1 MQIRDT
7 MDKEKMKDSVNPGS
21 EAGKKQKKKSKTG
34 SVLIATT
41 LILLL
46 LGAAVY
52 WYVEKVGFVS
62 TDDAYIDANKL
73 NLSPQIMGRVVALY
87 ADEGDVVRK
96 GELLAALDSSDMKAR
111 LNQASVSLSN
121 AHLGIKLAQVR
132 LDQARINLNRAEIQI
147 KGDVIPRARYDN
159 VLKAFQAAKVE
170 LEIAKSKIS
179 TLNSAIQVIKTELAH
194 TKLYSNI
201 SGIIAKRWILTG
213 DVVAPGQ
220 SVFTIYNLK
229 NIWVTAMIEE
239 TDLSKISLGDTVNI
253 QVDAYPDTKFTGR
266 IFQIG
271 SNTAALFSLIPPSNA
286 SGNFTKVTQRIPI
299 KISIKPV
306 KKTALKYGLLPGM
319 SVEIKLKAKGGA
331 GFKIR

>member
-1 MQIRDT
+1 
-7 MDKEKMKDSVNPGS
+7 MDEKEVKNLANPGN

-34 SVLIATT
+34 SVIIALT

-46 LGAAVY
+46 LGAAAY
-52 WYVEKVGFVS
+52 WYVDNVGFVN

-73 NLSPQIMGRVVALY
+73 NLSPQILGRVVALY

-96 GELLAALDSSDMKAR
+96 GELLAALDSSGLKAR
-111 LNQASVSLSN
+111 LNQAVTSLNS

-132 LDQARINLNRAEIQI
+132 LEQARINLNRAEIQI
-147 KGDVIPRARYDN
+147 KGNVIPRARYDN

-179 TLNSAIQVIKTELAH
+179 TLNSAIEVIKTELAH
-194 TKLYSNI
+194 TRLYSNI

-220 SVFTIYNLK
+220 SIFTIYNLK
-229 NIWVTAMIEE
+229 NIWVTAMIKE
-239 TDLSKISLGDTVNI
+239 TDLNKISLGDTVNI
-253 QVDAYPDTKFTGR
+253 QVDAYPDTKFIGR

-299 KISIKPV
+299 KISVKPV
-306 KKTALKYGLLPGM
+306 EKTALKYGLLPGM

>member
-1 MQIRDT
+1 
-7 MDKEKMKDSVNPGS
+7 MDKEKMKDGVNPGS
-21 EAGKKQKKKSKTG
+21 ETGKKQKKKSKTG
-34 SVLIATT
+34 SVLIAAT

-46 LGAAVY
+46 LGAAAY

-132 LDQARINLNRAEIQI
+132 LDQTRINLNRAEIQI
-147 KGDVIPRARYDN
+147 KGNVIPRARYDN

-220 SVFTIYNLK
+220 SIFTIYNLK
-229 NIWVTAMIEE
+229 NIWVTAMIKE
-239 TDLSKISLGDTVNI
+239 TDLNKISLGDTVNI
-253 QVDAYPDTKFTGR
+253 QVDAYPDTKFIGR

-286 SGNFTKVTQRIPI
+286 SGNFTKITQRIPI
-299 KISIKPV
+299 KISIKPEG
-306 KKTALKYGLLPGM
+306 KTALKYGLLPGM

-331 GFKIR
+331 GIKIR

>member
-1 MQIRDT
+1 
-7 MDKEKMKDSVNPGS
+7 MDKEKMKDGVNPGS
-21 EAGKKQKKKSKTG
+21 ETGKKQKKKSKTG
-34 SVLIATT
+34 SVLIAAT

-46 LGAAVY
+46 LGAAAY

-132 LDQARINLNRAEIQI
+132 LDQTRINLNRAEIQI
-147 KGDVIPRARYDN
+147 KGNVIPRARYDN

-220 SVFTIYNLK
+220 SIFTIYNLK
-229 NIWVTAMIEE
+229 NIWVTAMIKE
-239 TDLSKISLGDTVNI
+239 TDLNKISLGDTVNI
-253 QVDAYPDTKFTGR
+253 QVDAYPDTKFVGR

-286 SGNFTKVTQRIPI
+286 SGNFTKITQRIPI
-299 KISIKPV
+299 KISIKPEG
-306 KKTALKYGLLPGM
+306 KTALKYGLLPGM

-331 GFKIR
+331 GIKIR

>member
-1 MQIRDT
+1 
-7 MDKEKMKDSVNPGS
+7 MDKEKMKDSVNQDNG
-21 EAGKKQKKKSKTG
+21 AGEKQKSKTG
-34 SVLIATT
+34 SVIIALT

-46 LGAAVY
+46 LGAAAY
-52 WYVEKVGFVS
+52 WYVDKVGFVS

-111 LNQASVSLSN
+111 LNQAVTSLSN
-121 AHLGIKLAQVR
+121 THLGIKLAQVR

-147 KGDVIPRARYDN
+147 KGNVIPRARYDN

-194 TKLYSNI
+194 TQLYSNI

-229 NIWVTAMIEE
+229 NVWVTAMIKE
-239 TDLSKISLGDTVNI
+239 TDLNKISLGDTVNI
-253 QVDAYPDTKFTGR
+253 QVDAYPDTKFIGR

-299 KISIKPV
+299 KISVKPV
-306 KKTALKYGLLPGM
+306 EKTALKYGLLPGM

>member
-1 MQIRDT
+1 
-7 MDKEKMKDSVNPGS
+7 MDKEKMKDLANPGD
-21 EAGKKQKKKSKTG
+21 EVGKKQKKKSKSG
-34 SVLIATT
+34 SILIAIT

-46 LGAAVY
+46 FGAAAY

-96 GELLAALDSSDMKAR
+96 GELLVAMDSSDIKAH
-111 LNQASVSLSN
+111 LNQAVTSLNS
-121 AHLGIKLAQVR
+121 ARLGVKLAQVR
-132 LDQARINLNRAEIQI
+132 LEQSRINLNRAEIQI
-147 KGDVIPRARYDN
+147 KGNVIPRAKYDN
-159 VLKAFQAAKVE
+159 ILKAFQAAKVE
-170 LEIAKSKIS
+170 LEIAKSKIA
-179 TLNSAIQVIKTELAH
+179 TLNMEIQVIKTELAH
-194 TKLYSNI
+194 AKLYSNI

-229 NIWVTAMIEE
+229 NIWVTAMIKE
-239 TDLSKISLGDTVNI
+239 TDLNKISLGDTVNI

-271 SNTAALFSLIPPSNA
+271 SNTAALFSLIPPANA
-286 SGNFTKVTQRIPI
+286 SGNFTKITQRISI
-299 KISIKPV
+299 KISIKPAG
-306 KKTALKYGLLPGM
+306 KTSLKYGLLPGM
-319 SVEIKLKAKGGA
+319 SVEIKLRAKGGA
-331 GFKIR
+331 DHKIW

>member
-1 MQIRDT
+1 
-7 MDKEKMKDSVNPGS
+7 MDKEKVKNLASPGN

-34 SVLIATT
+34 SILVAVT

-46 LGAAVY
+46 FGAAAY

-96 GELLAALDSSDMKAR
+96 GELLVALDSSDMKAR
-111 LNQASVSLSN
+111 LNQATISLNN

-132 LDQARINLNRAEIQI
+132 LEQARINLNRAEIQI
-147 KGDVIPRARYDN
+147 KGNVIPRARYDN

-170 LEIAKSKIS
+170 LEIAKSRIS

-201 SGIIAKRWILTG
+201 SGVIAKRWVLTG

-229 NIWVTAMIEE
+229 NIWVTAMIKE
-239 TDLSKISLGDTVNI
+239 TDLNKISLGDTVSI
-253 QVDAYPDTKFTGR
+253 QVDAYPDTKFTGK

-286 SGNFTKVTQRIPI
+286 SGNFTKITQRIPV

-306 KKTALKYGLLPGM
+306 GKTALKYGLLPGM

-331 GFKIR
+331 GIKIR

>member
-1 MQIRDT
+1 
-7 MDKEKMKDSVNPGS
+7 MDKEKMKDLANSGD

-34 SVLIATT
+34 SVLIAAT

-46 LGAAVY
+46 LGAAAY

-87 ADEGDVVRK
+87 ADEDDAVRK
-96 GELLAALDSSDMKAR
+96 GELLVALDSSDIKAR
-111 LNQASVSLSN
+111 LNQAATSLNS
-121 AHLGIKLAQVR
+121 ARLGIKLAQVR
-132 LDQARINLNRAEIQI
+132 LEQSRINLNRAEIQI
-147 KGDVIPRARYDN
+147 KGDVIPRAKYDN
-159 VLKAFQAAKVE
+159 ILKAFQAAKVE
-170 LEIAKSKIS
+170 LEIAKSKIA
-179 TLNSAIQVIKTELAH
+179 TLNMEIQVIKTELAH

-229 NIWVTAMIEE
+229 NIWVTAMIKE
-239 TDLSKISLGDTVNI
+239 TDLNKISLGDTVNI

-271 SNTAALFSLIPPSNA
+271 SNTAALFSLIPPANA
-286 SGNFTKVTQRIPI
+286 SGNFTKITQRISV

-306 KKTALKYGLLPGM
+306 GKTSLKYGLLPGM
-319 SVEIKLKAKGGA
+319 SVEIKLRAKGGA
-331 GFKIR
+331 GHKIW

>member
-1 MQIRDT
+1 
-7 MDKEKMKDSVNPGS
+7 MDKEKVKNLASPGN

-34 SVLIATT
+34 SILIAVT
-41 LILLL
+41 LILILF
-46 LGAAVY
+46 GAAAY

-87 ADEGDVVRK
+87 ADEGAVVRK

-111 LNQASVSLSN
+111 LNQAVTSLN
-121 AHLGIKLAQVR
+121 NVRLGIKLAQVR
-132 LDQARINLNRAEIQI
+132 LEQARINLNRAKIQI
-147 KGDVIPRARYDN
+147 KGNVIPRARYDN
-159 VLKAFQAAKVE
+159 ILKAFQAAKVE

-179 TLNSAIQVIKTELAH
+179 TLNTEIQVIKTELTH

-229 NIWVTAMIEE
+229 NIWVTAMIKE
-239 TDLSKISLGDTVNI
+239 TDLNKISLGDTVSI
-253 QVDAYPDTKFTGR
+253 QVDAYPDTKFTGK

-286 SGNFTKVTQRIPI
+286 SGNFTKITQRIPI
-299 KISIKPV
+299 KISIKPEG
-306 KKTALKYGLLPGM
+306 KTALKYGLLPGM

-331 GFKIR
+331 GIKIR

>member
-1 MQIRDT
+1 
-7 MDKEKMKDSVNPGS
+7 MDKEKMKDGVNPGS
-21 EAGKKQKKKSKTG
+21 ETGKKQKKKSKTG
-34 SVLIATT
+34 SVLIAAT

-46 LGAAVY
+46 LGAAAY

-132 LDQARINLNRAEIQI
+132 LDQTRINLNRAEIQI
-147 KGDVIPRARYDN
+147 KGNVIPRARYDN

-220 SVFTIYNLK
+220 SIFTIYNLK
-229 NIWVTAMIEE
+229 NIWVTAMIKE
-239 TDLSKISLGDTVNI
+239 TDLNKISLGDTVNI

-266 IFQIG
+266 IFLIG
-271 SNTAALFSLIPPSNA
+271 SNTAALFSLIPPDNA
-286 SGNFTKVTQRIPI
+286 SGNFTKVTQRIPV

-306 KKTALKYGLLPGM
+306 GKTLLKYGLLPGM

-331 GFKIR
+331 GFKI